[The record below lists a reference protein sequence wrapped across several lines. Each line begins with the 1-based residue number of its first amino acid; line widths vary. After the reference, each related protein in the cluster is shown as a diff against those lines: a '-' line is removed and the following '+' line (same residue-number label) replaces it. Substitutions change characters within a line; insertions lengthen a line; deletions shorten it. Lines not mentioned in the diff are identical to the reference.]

1 MDSRLEAIKKQI
13 REWIHLDYIVP
24 EDIPDIELYMD
35 QITTFMDQQLG
46 SNKRF
51 EEDKIL
57 TKTMINNYTKND
69 LLPPPV
75 KKKYS
80 KNHIILL
87 IYIYYLKNFLSI
99 NDIKMLFAPMIEKY
113 FDASKQEVPNLFS
126 IYSDIYDL
134 EKIESGYIEKS
145 LFSAHRLADT
155 KFDAKEEPYLHALAY
170 ISILSYDIYAKK
182 QLIET
187 LIDSIKTG
195 AETPIKVAEEQKK
208 EKKRET

>member
-1 MDSRLEAIKKQI
+1 MDSKLEAIKEQI
-13 REWIHLDYIVP
+13 REWIKLDYIIP

-35 QITTFMDQQLG
+35 QVTTFMDKQLA

-69 LLPPPV
+69 LLPPPI

-99 NDIKMLFAPMIEKY
+99 NDIKMLFTPMIKQY
-113 FDASKQEVPNLFS
+113 FDASPKEAVNLYS
-126 IYSDIYDL
+126 IYSDIYEL
-134 EKIESGYIEKS
+134 EKTETSYIEKS
-145 LFSAHRLADT
+145 LYTAHRLADT
-155 KFDAKEEPYLHALAY
+155 KFNAEQEPYLHTLAY

-187 LIDSIKTG
+187 LIDSLKT
-195 AETPIKVAEEQKK
+195 EEKNTDKTEPVPKKDKKK
-208 EKKRET
+208 E

>member
-1 MDSRLEAIKKQI
+1 MDSKLEAIKEQI
-13 REWIHLDYIVP
+13 REWIKLDYIIP

-35 QITTFMDQQLG
+35 QVTTFMDKQLA

-69 LLPPPV
+69 LLPPPI

-87 IYIYYLKNFLSI
+87 IYIFYLKNFLSI
-99 NDIKMLFAPMIEKY
+99 NDIKMLFTPMIKQY
-113 FDASKQEVPNLFS
+113 FDASPKEAVNLYS
-126 IYSDIYDL
+126 IYSDIYEL
-134 EKIESGYIEKS
+134 EKTETSYIEKS
-145 LFSAHRLADT
+145 LYTAHRLADT
-155 KFDAKEEPYLHALAY
+155 KFNAEQEPYLHTLAY

-187 LIDSIKTG
+187 LIDSLKT
-195 AETPIKVAEEQKK
+195 EEKNTDKTEPAPKKDKKK
-208 EKKRET
+208 E